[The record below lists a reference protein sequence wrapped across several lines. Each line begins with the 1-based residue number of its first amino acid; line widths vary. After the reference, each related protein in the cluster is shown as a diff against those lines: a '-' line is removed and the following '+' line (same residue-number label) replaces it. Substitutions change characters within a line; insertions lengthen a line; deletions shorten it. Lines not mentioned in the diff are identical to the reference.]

1 MSSKGDRPVLII
13 DALNLFMRHFIANPT
28 MSSLGHHAGG
38 IVGFLKAVR
47 LLADRTDPSDV
58 IVIWEGG
65 GSSRRRNMYSGY
77 KAKRKP
83 QRLNRF
89 YGDDIPDTSQNRDT
103 QITRLVE
110 LIRQAPINQIYVSD
124 CEADD
129 VIGYLAK
136 YKLKDRK
143 CVIVSSDKDFY
154 QLLSDRVTQWSPGQ
168 KAFVTPSSVIEKF
181 GIPPHNFCTARCF
194 SGDSSDNISGIKG
207 AGFRTLVKRFPEFAE
222 SDFTSVDDI
231 LNLAQQRTMDS
242 KVKLY
247 NSIIENADVVKRNWK
262 LMYLGTSNLAASQI
276 QKVDH
281 LVDTFEPIRNKIGLM
296 RILVREGLST
306 FDADSFFMSLNAVSK
321 T

>member
-1 MSSKGDRPVLII
+1 MSNKGDRPVLII

-38 IVGFLKAVR
+38 VVGFLKAIR
-47 LLADRTDPSDV
+47 FLADRTDPTD
-58 IVIWEGG
+58 IVVVWEGG
-65 GSSRRRNMYSGY
+65 GSSRRRNMFSGY
-77 KAKRKP
+77 KANRKP

-89 YGDDIPDTSQNRDT
+89 YGDDIPDTSQNRDV
-103 QITRLVE
+103 QVTRLVE
-110 LIRQAPINQIYVSD
+110 MIRQAPINQIYVSD

-136 YKLKDRK
+136 YKFKDRK

-154 QLLSDRVTQWSPGQ
+154 QLLSSRVIQWSPGQ
-168 KAFVTPSSVIEKF
+168 KAFVTPPTVIEKF

-194 SGDSSDNISGIKG
+194 SGDPSDNIPGVKG

-222 SDFTSVDDI
+222 SDFASVDDI
-231 LNLAQQRTMDS
+231 LNLARQRTVNS

-262 LMYLGTSNLAASQI
+262 LMYLDTSNLAATQI
-276 QKVDH
+276 QKVNH
-281 LVDTFEPIRNKIGLM
+281 LIDTFEPSRNKIGLM

-306 FDADSFFMSLNAVSK
+306 FDADSFFMSLNTVAK

>member
-1 MSSKGDRPVLII
+1 VSNKGGRPVLII

-38 IVGFLKAVR
+38 IVGFLKAIR
-47 LLADRTDPSDV
+47 LLADRTDPSDI
-58 IVIWEGG
+58 IVVWEGG
-65 GSSRRRNMYSGY
+65 GSSRRRGMYSGY

-103 QITRLVE
+103 QITRIIE
-110 LIRQAPINQIYVSD
+110 MIRLTPINQMYVSD

-136 YKLKDRK
+136 YKFQDRN

-168 KAFVTPSSVIEKF
+168 KAFITPSTVIGKF

-194 SGDSSDNISGIKG
+194 SGDPSDNISGIKG

-222 SDFTSVDDI
+222 SDFASVNDI
-231 LNLAQQRTMDS
+231 LKLAQQRTLDS
-242 KVKLY
+242 KIKLY
-247 NSIIENADVVKRNWK
+247 DAIIENADVVKRNWK
-262 LMYLGTSNLAASQI
+262 LMYLDVSNLAATQI
-276 QKVDH
+276 QKVNH
-281 LVDTFEPIRNKIGLM
+281 LIDTFEPTRNKIGLM

-321 T
+321 A